1 MVPVSLPKEP
11 VVPIKLEAAVPRV
24 TLSQESREKPSASK
38 NVDRK
43 KTGTPNGEKPDKKQ
57 GWALP
62 KEIWEQMTQEERQ
75 AHNKTRKAESKAKR
89 KEKLVHESGENPVPQ
104 SVYDRRELMR
114 IKRLLRGLR
123 EQLDV
128 SSGPEKRQLLDLQKQ
143 LQKAEQAAMEVSK
156 KHVKDFSD
164 EDKAYMAQLLSQGSG
179 KPENSSLNTEPPQET
194 QPPKSVP

>member
-1 MVPVSLPKEP
+1 
-11 VVPIKLEAAVPRV
+11 
-24 TLSQESREKPSASK
+24 
-38 NVDRK
+38 
-43 KTGTPNGEKPDKKQ
+43 
-57 GWALP
+57 
-62 KEIWEQMTQEERQ
+62 
-75 AHNKTRKAESKAKR
+75 
-89 KEKLVHESGENPVPQ
+89 
-104 SVYDRRELMR
+104 MR

-179 KPENSSLNTEPPQET
+179 KPENSSLSTEPPQET